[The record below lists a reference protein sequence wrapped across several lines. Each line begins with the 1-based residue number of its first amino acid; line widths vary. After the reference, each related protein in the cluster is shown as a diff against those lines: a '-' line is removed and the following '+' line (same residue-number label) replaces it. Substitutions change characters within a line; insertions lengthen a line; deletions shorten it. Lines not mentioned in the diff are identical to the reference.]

1 MTDLEKVVDDFMFL
15 LNYMRQSYLRPAEQ
29 ITRLKLSHAQF
40 HAISILALKGPLPMT
55 ELANKMTISKQQLTP
70 LIYKLIEAGWVV
82 RKTDENDRRIVL
94 IDVTEEGLKTYND
107 LKAEIK
113 HKFIEKLSE
122 LPENELEELDDMLQK
137 IQMLLKGVT

>member
-1 MTDLEKVVDDFMFL
+1 MTELEKVVDDFMFL

-137 IQMLLKGVT
+137 IQIILKGVT

>member
-1 MTDLEKVVDDFMFL
+1 MIDLEKVVDDFMFL

-40 HAISILALKGPLPMT
+40 HAISFLALKGPLPMT

-70 LIYKLIEAGWVV
+70 LIYKLIEAGWAV

-94 IDVTEEGLKTYND
+94 IDITEEGLKTYNE

-113 HKFIEKLSE
+113 HKFTEKLSE
-122 LPENELEELDDMLQK
+122 LPENELKELDEMLQK
-137 IQMLLKGVT
+137 IQIILKGIT

>member
-1 MTDLEKVVDDFMFL
+1 MTELEKVVDDFMFL

-40 HAISILALKGPLPMT
+40 HAISFLALKGPLSMT
-55 ELANKMTISKQQLTP
+55 ELANKMAISKQQLTP

-94 IDVTEEGLKTYND
+94 IDITEEGLKTYNG

-113 HKFIEKLSE
+113 QKFIEKLSK
-122 LPENELEELDDMLQK
+122 LPENELEELDLMLQK
-137 IQMLLKGVT
+137 IQIILKDVK